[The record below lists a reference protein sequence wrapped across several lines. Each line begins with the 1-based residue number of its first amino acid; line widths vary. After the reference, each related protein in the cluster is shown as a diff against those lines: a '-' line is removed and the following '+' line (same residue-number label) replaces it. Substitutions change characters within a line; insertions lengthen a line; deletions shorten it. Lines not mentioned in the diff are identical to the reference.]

1 MVTRS
6 AVTAGIVLHAHHK
19 LPATGTEASETAE
32 SKKCYEQEP
41 TTQVQAPS
49 VSATAARDGGGCAD
63 ERKPEGAKLGAKGK
77 RTTTTGASVKS
88 DDAKTV
94 ATVLTE
100 AEAGDDD
107 APRDGEAPAAAA
119 GPRSSAQKEKLL
131 SLRSPSSHGASRH
144 DSDAGAARG
153 ARRSAAPAGGRGRRD
168 DDDDNDLSD
177 EEDSM
182 GGIMVG
188 RDDEGE
194 FVISQ

>member
-19 LPATGTEASETAE
+19 LPATGAEASETAE

-63 ERKPEGAKLGAKGK
+63 DRKPEGAKLGAKGK
-77 RTTTTGASVKS
+77 RTTTTGASAKS

-100 AEAGDDD
+100 AEVGDDE

-131 SLRSPSSHGASRH
+131 SLRSPSSHGESRH
-144 DSDAGAARG
+144 DSDAWRAADANADVADDADLDG
-153 ARRSAAPAGGRGRRD
+153 DGDD
-168 DDDDNDLSD
+168 DDDDNDIATR
-177 EEDSM
+177 E
-182 GGIMVG
+182 
-188 RDDEGE
+188 R
-194 FVISQ
+194 Q